1 MRPIDIEKDN
11 IDFCMASAQK
21 GLMAMTG
28 LSFYMDGH
36 AAHSAFLRNLGLETL
51 AVRMKQYCENAMTVA
66 EYLEQSDK
74 VEKVNYPGLKSDENY
89 GLVRLSVGLENVE
102 DIIADL
108 EQAFSEL

>member
-1 MRPIDIEKDN
+1 
-11 IDFCMASAQK
+11 
-21 GLMAMTG
+21 MTG

-102 DIIADL
+102 EIIADF